1 MSVNEKTRIE
11 ANFAAGHVVLEVEI
25 PASTSAAVR
34 HVINDLMSQVR
45 SLGDPVATVMEDIE

>member
-25 PASTSAAVR
+25 PASTTPAVR
-34 HVINDLMSQVR
+34 HVITDLMQRVR
-45 SLGDPVATVMEDIE
+45 SLGDPVATVIEDVE